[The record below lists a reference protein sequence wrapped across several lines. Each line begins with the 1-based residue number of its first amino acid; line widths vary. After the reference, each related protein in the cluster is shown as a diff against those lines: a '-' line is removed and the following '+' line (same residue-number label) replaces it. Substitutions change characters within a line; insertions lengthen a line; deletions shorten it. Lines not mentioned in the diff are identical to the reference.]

1 MRFIPVIYIVA
12 ALIFTGCR
20 KPKVYEVHGS
30 VTEFYSG
37 SGVEGADVEV
47 AYSPISYGSVSAG
60 YETLVTTKTGER
72 GGYQLSFDFVSTA
85 TFRIRVRQAGYLL
98 AEEVVSADEWSTKED
113 NALDVIM
120 YKSAELRFHLVNTAQ
135 SDGQLLL
142 SFSQNSEGCDDCCD
156 YQQGR
161 LFEGYF
167 DTTISCPVYGNQLIQ
182 YKLTRIYPGSA
193 VPESHSIFVDQGVY
207 QIEHHF

>member
-1 MRFIPVIYIVA
+1 MRFIPVIYIVV
-12 ALIFTGCR
+12 ALVFTGCR
-20 KPKVYEVHGS
+20 KPKVYDVRGV

-47 AYSPISYGSVSAG
+47 AYSPISYGSVSG
-60 YETLVTTKTGER
+60 GFETLVTTKTGER
-72 GGYQLSFDFVSTA
+72 GGYHLSFDFVSTA

-98 AEEVVSADEWSTKED
+98 AEEVVSADAWSTKED

-120 YKSAELRFHLVNTAQ
+120 YKAAELRFRLVNTAQ

-142 SFSQNSEGCDDCCD
+142 GFSQNSVGCDDCCD

-193 VPESHSIFVDQGVY
+193 VPEPHSIFVDQGVY